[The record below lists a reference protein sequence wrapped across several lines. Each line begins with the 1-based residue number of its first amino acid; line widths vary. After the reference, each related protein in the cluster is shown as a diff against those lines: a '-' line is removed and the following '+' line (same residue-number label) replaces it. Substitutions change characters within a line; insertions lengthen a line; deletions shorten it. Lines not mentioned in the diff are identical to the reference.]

1 MKSILTILLLTVTA
15 SSLGACQT
23 MTREIKAN
31 ALFCDLAEPHTF
43 SNPAAVDALT
53 DVEVNRELAHNEIGQ
68 KFCGWKE

>member
-1 MKSILTILLLTVTA
+1 MSPA
-15 SSLGACQT
+15 
-23 MTREIKAN
+23 IKAN

-68 KFCGWKE
+68 RFCGWKE